1 MLSPKVYRISL
12 YSLIFLTIF
21 FLSSILA
28 YHMVL
33 KGELV
38 TVPDLIG
45 KTLEEARVTL
55 GSKRLSIAQ
64 AGIQFDKQWERGRI
78 IFSEPPPGSKL
89 NINGMVK
96 VILSAGREKVIT
108 PRLIGEDFTSI
119 AQILEDAGV
128 VRGLISHVHYA
139 RRAAGKIMAQNP
151 QSQEEVGRG
160 TAISILVC
168 EGEREESY
176 LMPDLIGKKAEVVIP
191 WLRSLNFK
199 VEDVRDTYYPGLSS
213 GIIIKQSPLQG
224 YMIQKNY
231 PITLEVSK

>member
-1 MLSPKVYRISL
+1 MLSSRTYRILL
-12 YSLIFLTIF
+12 YSLIFLAIF
-21 FLSSILA
+21 FLTSILA

-45 KTLEEARVTL
+45 KTLEEARVAL
-55 GSKRLSIAQ
+55 GSKRLSIVQ
-64 AGIQFDKQWERGRI
+64 TGIQFDRQWERGRI
-78 IFSEPPPGSKL
+78 IFTEPPAGSKL

-119 AQILEDAGV
+119 GQTLEDAGV

-151 QSQEEVGRG
+151 QPQEEVGRG

-168 EGEREESY
+168 EGERGESY
-176 LMPDLIGKKAEVVIP
+176 LMPDLIGKKGEVVIP

-213 GIIIKQSPLQG
+213 GIIIKQSPHQG